1 MNIGIIGGG
10 SIGLLFAA
18 YLSDTYETT
27 LYTRTKKQADVLMEL
42 GLTLKRDGFTMIK
55 RVKVVPISEGITYH
69 NLLFIAVKQYHMED
83 VFSIIQDR
91 EIPLVFLQNGFTHI
105 KMMKEAVSKE
115 IYVGVVEHGALKQGD
130 TTVEHT
136 GIGVTRIAAYSGN
149 LDDFPLYHEELG
161 TFPFIA
167 EKDYQEMLLKK
178 LLVNAMINPLTAILK
193 VENGDLIENPHF
205 YSLFKKYFEELS
217 NIFELENREHIFRH
231 IEQVCLATSKNRSS
245 MLKDIESG
253 RRTEIDAITGHIM
266 EIAIERG
273 KSYEMTAFIYSL
285 VKGMESRESE

>member
-27 LYTRTKKQADVLMEL
+27 LYTRTKEQADELMEL
-42 GLTLKRDGFTMIK
+42 GVTLKRDGFTMIN
-55 RVKVVPISEGITYH
+55 RVKAVPISMGITDH
-69 NLLFIAVKQYHMED
+69 NLLFIAVKQYHFED
-83 VFSIIQDR
+83 VFPIIQDIV
-91 EIPLVFLQNGFTHI
+91 IPLVFLQNGYSHI
-105 KMMKEAVSKE
+105 KMMKEVASKE
-115 IYVGVVEHGALKQGD
+115 IYVGVVEHGALKQGS
-130 TTVEHT
+130 TKVEHT
-136 GIGVTRIAAYSGN
+136 GIGMTRIAVYSGH
-149 LDDFPLYHEELG
+149 LDNFPLFHGDVG

-167 EKDYQEMLLKK
+167 EKDYQEMLQKK

-193 VENGDLIENPHF
+193 VENGKLIDNPHL
-205 YSLFKKYFEELS
+205 YALFKKYFEELS
-217 NIFELENREHIFRH
+217 NIFELENSEHVLCH

-253 RRTEIDAITGHIM
+253 RRTEIDAITGQIM
-266 EIAIERG
+266 ETAIERE
-273 KSYEMTAFIYSL
+273 KPYEMTAFIYSL